1 MRRSGTFSLVVSL
14 GVHALLLGAVV
25 VCVGRVRFT
34 PPKIHLVYG
43 EVGSEGGRGEI
54 WKAGEENP
62 PPASVSEEASSA
74 SANSTEALDAQLMG
88 GSSSALG
95 GGASQLATP
104 LLMTADG
111 AGGPMIFGGEPSAS
125 PKFHFSAPS
134 FASSD
139 AAGGSSGRAGAAS
152 GTDVASIPQPIYPKE
167 SRRLGEQGKV
177 LLEVEI
183 NSDGTIGEI
192 KVIEHPGHERL
203 VNAAIEA
210 IKKARIEPALEDGKP
225 IASTVR
231 VPFNFVLR

>member
-1 MRRSGTFSLVVSL
+1 MRRSGTVSLVISL
-14 GVHALLLGAVV
+14 GVHGALLGAVV
-25 VCVGRVRFT
+25 LFGVRAAFS

-43 EVGSEGGRGEI
+43 EVGAESSRGEI
-54 WKAGEENP
+54 WKAGEENAP
-62 PPASVSEEASSA
+62 VVAVEQEAPAGNPLEAM
-74 SANSTEALDAQLMG
+74 DAQLMG
-88 GSSSALG
+88 GSVSKLG
-95 GGASQLATP
+95 DAASQVATP

-111 AGGPMIFGGEPSAS
+111 AGGAGFGTQSPAVV
-125 PKFHFSAPS
+125 PKFHYSAPS
-134 FASSD
+134 FATSD
-139 AAGGSSGRAGAAS
+139 AAGNASGRAGAAS
-152 GTDVASIPQPIYPKE
+152 GTDVAAIPQPIYPKE

-183 NSDGTIGEI
+183 RSDGSIGEV

-210 IKKARIEPALEDGKP
+210 IKKARIEPAVEDGRP